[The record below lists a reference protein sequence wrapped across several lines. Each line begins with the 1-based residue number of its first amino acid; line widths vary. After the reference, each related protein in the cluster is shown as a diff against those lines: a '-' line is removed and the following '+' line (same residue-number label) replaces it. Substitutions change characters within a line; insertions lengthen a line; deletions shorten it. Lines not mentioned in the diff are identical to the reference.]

1 MILRVAWLSV
11 ALFLGGCFDGAQ
23 ESGRRTAEP
32 PTNGAV
38 STQSPSE
45 AEPCPVTRPNGN
57 LPPGETARSGSRY
70 LGNGALWTVLYAN
83 PFRPRPEDVRAD
95 GSIEIKVPW
104 WRGVVGRLTIAGRR
118 LDGDAPPASAW
129 IPTGYGRTGF
139 QSTAVTYP
147 TPGCWEVTGRAGGAS
162 LTFISLILK
171 PA

>member
-23 ESGRRTAEP
+23 ESGRRTAE
-32 PTNGAV
+32 TTTHGAV
-38 STQSPSE
+38 STQSSSE

-57 LPPGETARSGSRY
+57 LPPGETSTSGSRY
-70 LGNGALWTVLYAN
+70 LGNGALWTELYPN
-83 PFRPRPEDVRAD
+83 PFRPRPEDVHAD
-95 GSIEIKVPW
+95 GSIVLKVPW
-104 WRGVVGRLTIAGRR
+104 WRGVIGRLTIAGRR

-147 TPGCWEVTGRAGGAS
+147 TPGCWEVTGRAGGAN
-162 LTFISLILK
+162 LTFISLILA